1 MWWTARPPE
10 LRHARFLSPGLVTL
24 KCEEVD
30 PVVARSDLV
39 KALMRSHQQG
49 DDAGFRTAAQ
59 ELIRDERRKRHD
71 LVADQLEAILEESS
85 KTRRRPLQVSSLRPL
100 PKTRDD
106 LPLLSLEEPRTT
118 FQDLVLPQSAHTV
131 IDALV
136 DEFRQRSALRA
147 HGVSP
152 RSSLLLVGP
161 PGCGKSASAEAI
173 AGQLGLPV
181 ARVQLATIVSSYLG
195 ETARNLDQIFSFLD
209 VGSWVLLFDEFDML
223 GRERSDR
230 ADHGELRRV
239 VAAMLQV
246 VEDHRGD
253 SLFVA
258 TSNHPTLLDSAVW
271 RRFDEVVELPTP
283 DEASRSEILSVKL
296 RSVRHEI
303 NLSMAAKRMDGFS
316 AAEVENV
323 ALDAIRLMVRR
334 MDRAVLDQHLS
345 YGIERGEA
353 RRQIVQ
359 RSQA

>member
-1 MWWTARPPE
+1 M
-10 LRHARFLSPGLVTL
+10 
-24 KCEEVD
+24 
-30 PVVARSDLV
+30 ARSDLV

-49 DDAGFRTAAQ
+49 DDAGFRNAAQ
-59 ELIRDERRKRHD
+59 DLIKEERRKRHD
-71 LVADQLEAILEESS
+71 LVADQLEAILEDG
-85 KTRRRPLQVSSLRPL
+85 TRSRRPLQVSSLRPL

-106 LPLLSLEEPRTT
+106 LSLLSLEEPGTT
-118 FQDLVLPQSAHTV
+118 FQDLVLPAAVQEV
-131 IDALV
+131 LDGLV

-195 ETARNLDQIFSFLD
+195 ETARNLEQVFSFLD

-239 VAAMLQV
+239 VAAMLHV

-258 TSNHPTLLDSAVW
+258 TSNHPMLLDSAVW
-271 RRFDEVVELPTP
+271 RRFDEVVELPP
-283 DEASRSEILSVKL
+283 PEERARAEILAIKL
-296 RSVRHEI
+296 RSVRSEVDRV
-303 NLSMAAKRMDGFS
+303 MAAKQMDGFS
-316 AAEVENV
+316 AAEVEAV
-323 ALDAIRLMVRR
+323 ALDAIRLMVRQ
-334 MDRAVLDQHLS
+334 MDKAVSEKHVA

-353 RRQIVQ
+353 RRQIV
-359 RSQA
+359 RTSQG

>member
-1 MWWTARPPE
+1 M
-10 LRHARFLSPGLVTL
+10 
-24 KCEEVD
+24 
-30 PVVARSDLV
+30 ARSDLV
-39 KALMRSHQQG
+39 KALMRSYQQG
-49 DDAGFRTAAQ
+49 DDAGFRNVAQ
-59 ELIRDERRKRHD
+59 ELIKEERRKRHD
-71 LVADQLEAILEESS
+71 LVADQLEAILEDR
-85 KTRRRPLQVSSLRPL
+85 TRTRRPLQVSSLRPL

-118 FQDLVLPQSAHTV
+118 FQDLVLPPDV
-131 IDALV
+131 LVVLDGLV

-147 HGVSP
+147 HGVPP

-195 ETARNLDQIFSFLD
+195 ETARNLEQVFSFLD

-223 GRERSDR
+223 GRERADR

-253 SLFVA
+253 SMFVA
-258 TSNHPTLLDSAVW
+258 TSNHPMLLDSAVW
-271 RRFDEVVELPTP
+271 RRFDEVVELPPP
-283 DEASRSEILSVKL
+283 DATARAEILWIKL
-296 RSVRHEI
+296 RSVRSEVDVVV
-303 NLSMAAKRMDGFS
+303 AAQQMEGFS
-316 AAEVENV
+316 AAEVEAV
-323 ALDAIRLMVRR
+323 ALDAIRLMVRQ
-334 MDRAVLDQHLS
+334 MDKLVGAHHIA

-353 RRQIVQ
+353 RRQIV
-359 RSQA
+359 RTSQA

>member
-1 MWWTARPPE
+1 M
-10 LRHARFLSPGLVTL
+10 
-24 KCEEVD
+24 
-30 PVVARSDLV
+30 ARSDLV
-39 KALMRSHQQG
+39 KALMRSHQRG
-49 DDAGFRTAAQ
+49 DDAGFRSAAQ
-59 ELIRDERRKRHD
+59 ELINEERRKRHD
-71 LVADQLEAILEESS
+71 LVADQLEAILEEG
-85 KTRRRPLQVSSLRPL
+85 TRSRRPLQVSSLRPL

-106 LPLLSLEEPRTT
+106 LPLLSLEEPSTT
-118 FQDLVLPQSAHTV
+118 FQDLVLPASVQDLLDGLT
-131 IDALV
+131 

-147 HGVSP
+147 HGVTP

-239 VAAMLQV
+239 VAALLQV

-258 TSNHPTLLDSAVW
+258 TSNHPMLLDTAVW
-271 RRFDEVVELPTP
+271 RRFDEVVEIPPP
-283 DEASRSEILSVKL
+283 DQKARAEILTIKL
-296 RSVRHEI
+296 RSVRSEVD
-303 NLSMAAKRMDGFS
+303 LVAAAKRMDGFS
-316 AAEVENV
+316 AAEVEAA
-323 ALDAIRLMVRR
+323 ALDAIRLMVRD
-334 MDRAVLDQHLS
+334 MSKAVGEKHLA

-353 RRQIVQ
+353 RRQIV
-359 RSQA
+359 RTSLG

>member
-1 MWWTARPPE
+1 M
-10 LRHARFLSPGLVTL
+10 
-24 KCEEVD
+24 
-30 PVVARSDLV
+30 ARSDLV
-39 KALMRSHQQG
+39 KALMHSHQQG
-49 DDAGFRTAAQ
+49 DDAGFRNAAQ
-59 ELIRDERRKRHD
+59 ELINEERRKRHD
-71 LVADQLEAILEESS
+71 VVADQLEAILDEPSR
-85 KTRRRPLQVSSLRPL
+85 TRRRPLQVSSLRPL

-106 LPLLSLEEPRTT
+106 LPLLALEEPRTT
-118 FQDLVLPQSAHTV
+118 FQDLVLPPSVHE
-131 IDALV
+131 ILDALI

-173 AGQLGLPV
+173 AAQLGLPI

-246 VEDHRGD
+246 VEDHRGN

-271 RRFDEVVELPTP
+271 RRFDEVIELPP
-283 DEASRSEILSVKL
+283 PGSKSRAEILSIKL

-303 NLSMAAKRMDGFS
+303 DLANAAKRMDGFT
-316 AAEVENV
+316 AAEVEGV

-334 MDRAVLDQHLS
+334 MDKAVLDDHLS
-345 YGIERGEA
+345 YGIERGEV
-353 RRQIVQ
+353 RRQIV
-359 RSQA
+359 RSSQV